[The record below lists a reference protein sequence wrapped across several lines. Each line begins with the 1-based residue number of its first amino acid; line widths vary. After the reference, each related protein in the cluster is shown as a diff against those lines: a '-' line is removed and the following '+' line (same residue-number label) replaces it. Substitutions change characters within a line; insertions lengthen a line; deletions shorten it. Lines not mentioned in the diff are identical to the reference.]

1 NIMKSNNEL
10 DSILDKV
17 TAEIR
22 NEAVDSWV
30 ADDAAERVWAR
41 ISAEDATTLETATMP
56 VERIEGCK
64 DFQSLIPAYLN
75 GTLSEARSLLLVDH
89 THECVPCR
97 RAMKEARARGVAPK
111 KPAVAM
117 RSYSIKPVV
126 LRWGIAAMLVI
137 GFGLLAIPLI
147 QRYAPFGQFEATVQA
162 ADGQVY
168 RIDDTTSSPITVGQR
183 LQKGERIRT
192 AKDASAFIR
201 LGDGSLI
208 EVSDRAELSLT

>member
-1 NIMKSNNEL
+1 MKSNNEL

-41 ISAEDATTLETATMP
+41 ISAEDATTLQT
-56 VERIEGCK
+56 
-64 DFQSLIPAYLN
+64 
-75 GTLSEARSLLLVDH
+75 
-89 THECVPCR
+89 
-97 RAMKEARARGVAPK
+97 
-111 KPAVAM
+111 
-117 RSYSIKPVV
+117 
-126 LRWGIAAMLVI
+126 AAMLVI

-192 AKDASAFIR
+192 AKDAHAFIR

-208 EVSDRAELSLT
+208 EVSDRAELSLTRNLQGTTIHLDRGNIIVEAAKQRGQHLFVDTGDARV